1 MLQSVSIQQNSES
14 VFVNY
19 TKKEIENLDAI
30 KGMKDNC
37 CICMEEHSI
46 NKVIEG
52 ACGHQMGKSCFQKWA
67 NKSKGHVYCPLCRG
81 NCDTVWELKLKE
93 RLFCFT
99 NPLREPKRAR
109 KREPTIPPYPFPR
122 GNLLKNP
129 VFCCANPLKEPRVHQ
144 RGPSV
149 LPLRASEASPLVISV
164 GKL

>member
-1 MLQSVSIQQNSES
+1 MLQSVSTQQNSES

-30 KGMKDNC
+30 KGMKDEC
-37 CICMEEHSI
+37 CICMEKHSI

-52 ACGHQMGKSCFQKWA
+52 KCGHQMGKSCFQEWA

-99 NPLREPKRAR
+99 NPLREPKRVR
-109 KREPTIPPYPFPR
+109 KREIAVPPPLPR

-129 VFCCANPLKEPRVHQ
+129 VFCCANPLKEPRVRQ